1 MPERPVAF
9 DTTLVRITLRRVL
22 LVASSLT
29 LALFGWFLLDESDA
43 VNAQE
48 KNSAAASRETFEP
61 STALLKSDA
70 DVVAEVDGRPITR
83 ADLDRQVAAEL
94 SALYQVAL
102 RHAIDER
109 LLANEARRR
118 GIAPETLNALSTVER
133 ESLLNDLR
141 RAASVRIH
149 GETISTAANR

>member
-9 DTTLVRITLRRVL
+9 DKTLVRITLRRVL
-22 LVASSLT
+22 LVTASLT

-48 KNSAAASRETFEP
+48 KNFAATGRDSFRPSAA
-61 STALLKSDA
+61 LLGSEA
-70 DVVAEVDGRPITR
+70 EIVAEVDGRPITR

-102 RHAIDER
+102 GHAIDER
-109 LLANEARRR
+109 LLAAEARRR
-118 GIAPETLNALSTVER
+118 GVAPEELNALSTLER
-133 ESLLNDLR
+133 EKLLHDLR
-141 RAASVRIH
+141 RGASVRIH
-149 GETISTAANR
+149 GEKISTAANR